1 MSLSLTHALRTSLV
15 LVRAAEQRAVATR
28 RFISAVNTHEVF
40 LQSLSSHPGVTTL
53 SLNRPHAKNAISLQ
67 MLKQLTECLDSVRFD
82 NSVRALILNS
92 STPGSFCSGADLAER
107 RTMTQGQVSRFLA
120 DLRTALCKLESLP
133 MPTIAAIDGPAL
145 GGGLELALACDLRVA
160 GHSVTKIGL
169 PETKLGIIPGAGGTQ
184 RATRILGLS
193 KAKDLI
199 FTGRSLTAAQAEELG
214 LVDYVSE
221 EGTPAID
228 RALSLAEEIAANA
241 PLALRSAKLAISR
254 ALELSLEPGLDF
266 ERAAYEPLLQTK
278 DREEALQAFKEKR
291 KPIFKGE

>member
-1 MSLSLTHALRTSLV
+1 MSVFNNALHAP
-15 LVRAAEQRAVATR
+15 LVRAAKRHPLGTR
-28 RFISAVNTHEVF
+28 RFISALNTHEAF
-40 LQSLSSHPGVTTL
+40 LQSLPSHPGITTL

-67 MLKQLTECLDSVRFD
+67 LLKQLMDCLDAVRFD
-82 NSVRALILNS
+82 NSVRVLVLNS

-107 RTMTQGQVSRFLA
+107 RTMTKGQVSKFLA
-120 DLRTALCKLESLP
+120 DLRSALSKLESLP

-199 FTGRSLTAAQAEELG
+199 FTGRSLTAAEAEELG
-214 LVDYVSE
+214 LVDYVSDKD
-221 EGTPAID
+221 TPAID

-254 ALELSLEPGLDF
+254 ALEFSLEPGLDF

-291 KPIFKGE
+291 KPVFKGE